1 MTAAKQKA
9 TLGERL
15 RQSASDELGGQQ
27 IVSSLVS
34 GSLLF
39 VLEISIIVSFVVLIF
54 SSETTNLAPAAVG
67 TVIIAD
73 AILVLF
79 ISLTS
84 SYAGSIAIGQ
94 DAPAAILAVATAH
107 VLGTMSTADPAAQLA
122 TITMVLVVSA
132 GATGLFFYLLG
143 QFNLGGLVR
152 YLPYPVMG
160 GFLAGTGWL
169 LVSGGVSTMANA
181 GGLTLVQPSEL
192 VRWVPGLIL
201 GALFLIVAERTHSP
215 LALPLAI
222 LAAVAGFFLIGL
234 AFGQTPTTLLN
245 DGWLL
250 GLPPTDVTWTLPLNS
265 ANMAAADWQAIL
277 NDVGHLAPVMIIS
290 AIALLLNANGIEL
303 VVRQD
308 IHLSHELKAAGLG
321 NVLVGLFG
329 GIVGYHAISL
339 TTLNE
344 KMSGG
349 RRLPGAIMAALLIV
363 SITVGTTLLGY
374 IPLAVLG
381 GVLIMT
387 GLSLLWR
394 WVVGAWRTFPLIDF
408 VIVVLILLTIAIWG
422 FLEGIAVGLVAT
434 IIMFV
439 VNYSRS
445 SVVKHELSGESFH
458 SRVTRSG
465 MERRQLDSLA
475 GQIYLLQL
483 QGFIFFGTAHS
494 LFNQVRHHMERETTR
509 YVILDFESV
518 SGLDSTA
525 LLSFEKLVHLARDE
539 DVTLVLTGLSTSL
552 RSQFERGG
560 LGSTIDVIQI
570 VPDLDHGM
578 EWCENAL
585 LSGSG
590 SLGAHL
596 DVDLGSQL
604 ADILPPGVDLA
615 HLLPHLTPETFL
627 AGAYLMRHGDPPDYI
642 YFIESGQVTAQVT
655 TPSGDTVRLESMGGG
670 RVVGELGFYLGT
682 ARSADVIAD
691 TDTIAYHLSQTELIH
706 LETTHPEAAS
716 AFHRAIVHLLGE
728 RVLHLTEA
736 YNSLLR

>member
-15 RQSASDELGGQQ
+15 RQSASDELSGQRL
-27 IVSSLVS
+27 VSSIVS

-39 VLEISIIVSFVVLIF
+39 VLEISIIVSFTVLIF

-67 TVIIAD
+67 TIIIAD
-73 AILVLF
+73 AVLVLF
-79 ISLTS
+79 MSLTS
-84 SYAGSIAIGQ
+84 SYAGTIAIGQ

-107 VLGTMSTADPAAQLA
+107 VLGAMSTSDPAVQLA
-122 TITMVLVVSA
+122 TISMVLVVSA
-132 GATGLFFYLLG
+132 VSTGLFFYLLG
-143 QFNLGGLVR
+143 QFKLGGLVR

-169 LVSGGVSTMANA
+169 LVSGGISTMANTS
-181 GGLTLVQPSEL
+181 GLGLVQSGEL
-192 VRWVPGLIL
+192 VRWVPGFIL
-201 GALFLIVAERTHSP
+201 GVLFLVVAERTRNP
-215 LALPLAI
+215 LILPLTI
-222 LAAVAGFFLIGL
+222 LAAVGAFFLTGL
-234 AFGQTPTTLLN
+234 AFGQTPATLLN

-250 GLPPTDVTWTLPLNS
+250 GLPPTDVSWTLPLNS
-265 ANMAAADWQAIL
+265 ANIAAADWQAIL
-277 NDVGHLAPVMIIS
+277 SDVGHLAPVMIIS

-308 IHLSHELKAAGLG
+308 IHLSHELKTAGLG

-349 RRLPGAIMAALLIV
+349 RRLPGALMATLLIV

-387 GLSLLWR
+387 GLALLWR

-434 IIMFV
+434 IVMFV
-439 VNYSRS
+439 VSYSRS

-458 SRVTRSG
+458 SRVARSG
-465 MERRQLDSLA
+465 MERRQLDALA

-483 QGFIFFGTAHS
+483 QGFIFFGTANS
-494 LFNQVRHHMERETTR
+494 LFNQVRHHVERETTR

-525 LLSFEKLVHLARDE
+525 LMSFEKLVQLARDE
-539 DVTLVLTGLSTSL
+539 QVILVLTGLSDSI

-560 LGSTIDVIQI
+560 LGGAIDVIQF

-585 LSGSG
+585 LDDAGNFDAHVG
-590 SLGAHL
+590 TDLGA
-596 DVDLGSQL
+596 QL
-604 ADILPPGVDLA
+604 AHILPPDVDLA
-615 HLLPHLTPETFL
+615 HLLPHLTRETFS
-627 AGAYLMRHGDPPDYI
+627 AGAYLMRYGDPPDYI
-642 YFIESGQVTAQVT
+642 YFIESGQVTAQVI
-655 TPSGDTVRLESMGGG
+655 TPSGEAVRLETMQGG

-682 ARSADVIAD
+682 TRSADVIAD
-691 TDTIAYHLSQTELIH
+691 ADTVAHRLSQAELVH
-706 LETTHPEAAS
+706 LETAHPEAAS